1 MLDRILKQ
9 QQPLCATLIEIHK
22 SELMPTDSEISLM
35 EAFLTV
41 MKLIVE
47 MTEVIC
53 GEKWVTL
60 SIVKPLMYKLIAKH
74 LVPKDSETVFIKTL
88 KNAVLKDLQTRY
100 TNLSV
105 VDILD
110 KACFLDPRF
119 KSLSF
124 YSEAERVIKAVEE
137 VELLASEVLR
147 EDMNKS
153 TTSKKAPKAKQIYVL
168 VGSHVMLI
176 HKKQPVRRWE
186 NICALIAV

>member
-22 SELMPTDSEISLM
+22 SELMPTDSEISVM

-41 MKLIVE
+41 MKPIVE

-60 SIVKPLMYKLIAKH
+60 SIVKPLMYKLTAKH
-74 LVPKDSETVFIKTL
+74 LVAKDSKAVFIKTL

-124 YSEAERVIKAVEE
+124 YSKAEREG
-137 VELLASEVLR
+137 L
-147 EDMNKS
+147 
-153 TTSKKAPKAKQIYVL
+153 
-168 VGSHVMLI
+168 
-176 HKKQPVRRWE
+176 
-186 NICALIAV
+186 